1 MTSLESVILSREKLK
16 IDNALGVVV
25 QKIRQLKGDKAI
37 LENALNYI
45 EMNQKSVETQRLLYA
60 EINLILSQHG

>member
-25 QKIRQLKGDKAI
+25 QKIRQLKSDKAI

>member
-16 IDNALGVVV
+16 IDNALGVVI
-25 QKIRQLKGDKAI
+25 QKIRQLKSDKAI

-45 EMNQKSVETQRLLYA
+45 EINQKSVETQRLLYA

>member
-16 IDNALGVVV
+16 IDNALGVVI
-25 QKIRQLKGDKAI
+25 QKIWQLKSDKAI

>member
-25 QKIRQLKGDKAI
+25 QKIRQLKSDKAI

-45 EMNQKSVETQRLLYA
+45 EINQKSVETQRLLYA